1 MEEQRELETHKIQRK
16 MRKVSKIR
24 MFGMMMVAGLMMA
37 SCGNQTQ
44 ETTENQQQWE
54 EQKQA
59 PESQIEQAQQPQVK
73 RVAYVPAANTPDFVN
88 AAERS
93 VDAVVHIMTKVVRQS
108 NTYDDFFGALLGQ
121 IYGYPGQTRSN
132 TMVAYGSGVVLTPD
146 GYIVTNNHVVEGAD
160 EVEVTFNN
168 KVKKTATII
177 GTDPTT
183 DLALIKVEAD
193 DLDYLSFGD
202 SDQVRIGEWV
212 LAVGNPFNLTSTVT
226 AGIVSA
232 KARNLSILGEGTSV
246 ESFIQTDAAVNPGNS
261 GGALVN
267 TRGELVGINAAIAS
281 HTGSYEGYSF
291 AIPSNIVRKVVDDL
305 LLYGTAQRGYL
316 GVQIAELTQ
325 ELAEKEGLENIEGVY
340 VAEVTE
346 GGAAKLAGM
355 KAGDVITTIN
365 GKKVNSTTQLK
376 EAVGQYRPG
385 DKLDVEVNRKG
396 THHHYELTLLNE
408 AGNVNLVKSGD
419 SFYNSEFGLML
430 QPINQND
437 MSRLNINNGLKIVEI
452 RQGRFMNSG
461 VPVDFVITKV
471 NGYAV
476 NSKSDLESALK
487 SGRSRRTSIEG
498 VFPNGMIGSFY
509 Y

>member
-1 MEEQRELETHKIQRK
+1 MSWML
-16 MRKVSKIR
+16 
-24 MFGMMMVAGLMMA
+24 AGLLMVS
-37 SCGNQTQ
+37 SCGNQKTN
-44 ETTENQQQWE
+44 ENPI
-54 EQKQA
+54 EQKQK
-59 PESQIEQAQQPQVK
+59 PVTQVEQVQQPQVH
-73 RVAYVPAANTPDFVN
+73 RAAFVPAESTPDFVD

-108 NTYDDFFGALLGQ
+108 NTYEDFFGALLGQ
-121 IYGYPGQTRSN
+121 LYGYPGQTRNN

-193 DLDYLSFGD
+193 DLQYLTFGD
-202 SDQVRIGEWV
+202 SDNVRIGEWV

-232 KARNLSILGEGTSV
+232 KARNLSILGEGTEV
-246 ESFIQTDAAVNPGNS
+246 ESFIQTDAAINPGNS

-267 TRGELVGINAAIAS
+267 TKGELIGINAAIAS

-305 LLYGTAQRGYL
+305 LLYGETQRGYL
-316 GVQIAELTQ
+316 GIYPAELTQ
-325 ELAEKEGLENIEGVY
+325 ELAEKEGLEDIEGVY
-340 VAEVTE
+340 VADVTE
-346 GGAAKLAGM
+346 DGAAKLAGM
-355 KAGDVITTIN
+355 QKGDVLTAIN
-365 GKKVNSTTQLK
+365 GKKVNTVTQLM
-376 EAVGQYRPG
+376 ETIRQFRPG
-385 DKLDVEVNRKG
+385 DKVDVEVNREG
-396 THHHYELTLLNE
+396 HRHHYELTLLNE
-408 AGNVNLVKSGD
+408 DGNIDVVKKGD

-430 QPINQND
+430 RPISKED
-437 MSRLNINNGLKIVEI
+437 MRRLDIKNGLKIVEI

-471 NGYAV
+471 NGSSV
-476 NSKSDLESALK
+476 NSKSDLENALK
-487 SGRSRRTSIEG
+487 NSRSRRTTIEG
-498 VFPNGMIGSFY
+498 VYPNGMMGSFY

>member
-1 MEEQRELETHKIQRK
+1 
-16 MRKVSKIR
+16 MRKVSLIW
-24 MFGMMMVAGLMMA
+24 MLAGLMMA
-37 SCGNQTQ
+37 ASCGNQNP
-44 ETTENQQQWE
+44 TTEETQNEQQQPVTQV
-54 EQKQA
+54 EQV
-59 PESQIEQAQQPQVK
+59 QQPQVQ
-73 RVAYVPAANTPDFVN
+73 RVAFVPTEGTPDFVD

-121 IYGYPGQTRSN
+121 IYGYPGQTRNN

-177 GTDPTT
+177 GTDPTF
-183 DLALIKVEAD
+183 K
-193 DLDYLSFGD
+193 
-202 SDQVRIGEWV
+202 
-212 LAVGNPFNLTSTVT
+212 LTSTVT

-232 KARNLSILGEGTSV
+232 KARNLSILGEGTEV

-267 TRGELVGINAAIAS
+267 TKGELIGINAAIAS

-305 LLYGTAQRGYL
+305 LLYGETQRGYL
-316 GVQIAELTQ
+316 GIRYAELTE

-346 GGAAKLAGM
+346 GGAAKLAGLRN
-355 KAGDVITTIN
+355 GDVITAIN
-365 GKKVNSTTQLK
+365 GKKVNTGTQMI
-376 EAVGQYRPG
+376 ESIRQYRPG
-385 DKLDVEVNRKG
+385 DKLDVEVNRG
-396 THHHYELTLLNE
+396 GHHQHYELTLLNE
-408 AGNVNLVKSGD
+408 AGNVDVVKKGD
-419 SFYNSEFGLML
+419 SFYNEEFGLML
-430 QPINQND
+430 RPINQND
-437 MSRLNINNGLKIVEI
+437 MSRLNIKNGLKIVEI

-461 VPVDFVITKV
+461 VPVDFVITNV
-471 NGYAV
+471 NGVAV
-476 NSKSDLESALK
+476 GSKTDLENAQK
-487 SGRSRRTSIEG
+487 NKRSRRTTIEG
-498 VFPNGMIGSFY
+498 VYPNGMMGSFY

>member
-1 MEEQRELETHKIQRK
+1 MTL
-16 MRKVSKIR
+16 VL
-24 MFGMMMVAGLMMA
+24 AGLLAMA

-44 ETTENQQQWE
+44 NANEGENQIEQQE
-54 EQKQA
+54 
-59 PESQIEQAQQPQVK
+59 PVSQIEQAQQVQVQ
-73 RVAYVPAANTPDFVN
+73 RAAFLPADGTPDFVD

-121 IYGYPGQTRSN
+121 LYGYPGQTRNN

-168 KVKKTATII
+168 KVKKTASIV

-183 DLALIKVEAD
+183 DLALIKVDGE
-193 DLDYLSFGD
+193 DLHYLTFGD
-202 SDQVRIGEWV
+202 SDNVRIGEWV

-267 TRGELVGINAAIAS
+267 TKGELVGINAAIAS

-305 LLYGTAQRGYL
+305 LLYGETQRGYI
-316 GVQIAELTQ
+316 GIYPAELTQ

-340 VAEVTE
+340 VADVTE
-346 GGAAKLAGM
+346 GGAAVMAGVQ
-355 KAGDVITTIN
+355 KGDVVTAIN
-365 GKKVNSTTQLK
+365 GKKVNTVTQLM
-376 EAVGQYRPG
+376 ESIRQYRPG
-385 DKLDVEVNRKG
+385 DRVNVEVNRKG
-396 THHHYELTLLNE
+396 HHHQYELTLLNE
-408 AGNVNLVKSGD
+408 AGNVDVVKKGD

-430 QPINQND
+430 RPINQND
-437 MSRLNINNGLKIVEI
+437 MSRLNIKKGLKIVEI

-471 NGYAV
+471 NGTAV
-476 NSKSDLESALK
+476 NSKTDLENALK
-487 SGRSRRTSIEG
+487 NSRSRRTTIEG
-498 VFPNGMIGSFY
+498 VYPNGMMGTFY

>member
-1 MEEQRELETHKIQRK
+1 
-16 MRKVSKIR
+16 MRKVSL
-24 MFGMMMVAGLMMA
+24 MLMLAGLLMA
-37 SCGNQTQ
+37 TSCEELLTQAKERESQTEQ
-44 ETTENQQQWE
+44 EQLQEETTSQVEQVQPRVQRAAFVPTEN
-54 EQKQA
+54 A
-59 PESQIEQAQQPQVK
+59 
-73 RVAYVPAANTPDFVN
+73 PDFVD
-88 AAERS
+88 AAENS
-93 VDAVVHIMTKVVRQS
+93 VDAVVHIMTKVVKQS
-108 NTYDDFFGALLGQ
+108 NTYDDFFGALFGQ
-121 IYGYPGQTRSN
+121 IYGYPGQTRNN

-183 DLALIKVEAD
+183 DLALIKVEAT
-193 DLDYLSFGD
+193 DLPFLTFGD
-202 SDQVRIGEWV
+202 SDNVRIGEWV

-267 TRGELVGINAAIAS
+267 TKGELIGINAAIAS

-325 ELAEKEGLENIEGVY
+325 ELAQKEGMENIEGVY
-340 VAEVTE
+340 VGEVTE

-355 KAGDVITTIN
+355 QNGDVITAIN

-376 EAVGQYRPG
+376 ENIGQYRPG
-385 DKLDVEVNRKG
+385 DKVDVEVNRNG
-396 THHHYELTLLNE
+396 RHHHYELTLLNE
-408 AGNVNLVKSGD
+408 AGNVNIVKNGD
-419 SFYNSEFGLML
+419 AFYNSEFGLML
-430 QPINQND
+430 QPINQNE
-437 MSRLNINNGLKIVEI
+437 MSRLNIKNGLKIVEI

-476 NSKSDLESALK
+476 NSKSELENALK
-487 SGRSRRTSIEG
+487 NTRSRRTTIEG
-498 VFPNGMIGSFY
+498 VFPNGMTGSFY

>member
-1 MEEQRELETHKIQRK
+1 MT
-16 MRKVSKIR
+16 
-24 MFGMMMVAGLMMA
+24 LMLAALLMAA
-37 SCGNQTQ
+37 SCANQSQNANDSENQT
-44 ETTENQQQWE
+44 EQQPVSQV
-54 EQKQA
+54 EQV
-59 PESQIEQAQQPQVK
+59 QQPQVQ
-73 RVAYVPAANTPDFVN
+73 RAAFMPAQGTPDFVD

-108 NTYDDFFGALLGQ
+108 NTYEDFFGALLGQ
-121 IYGYPGQTRSN
+121 IYGYPGQTRNN

-183 DLALIKVEAD
+183 DLALIKVEAS
-193 DLDYLSFGD
+193 DLAYLTFGD
-202 SDQVRIGEWV
+202 SDNVRIGEWV

-267 TRGELVGINAAIAS
+267 TKGELVGINAAIAS

-325 ELAEKEGLENIEGVY
+325 EIADKEGLENIEGVY

-346 GGAAKLAGM
+346 GGAAKLAGL
-355 KAGDVITTIN
+355 KSGDVITSIN

-376 EAVGQYRPG
+376 ESVGQYRPG
-385 DKLDVEVNRKG
+385 DKIDVEVNRNG
-396 THHHYELTLLNE
+396 HHHHYDLTLLNE
-408 AGNVNLVKSGD
+408 SGNVNVVKKGD

-430 QPINQND
+430 QPIDQND
-437 MSRLNINNGLKIVEI
+437 MSRLNIKNGLKIVEI

-471 NGYAV
+471 NGVAV
-476 NSKSDLESALK
+476 NDKTELENALK
-487 SGRSRRTSIEG
+487 NKRSRRTTIEG
-498 VFPNGMIGSFY
+498 VYPNGMNATFY

>member
-1 MEEQRELETHKIQRK
+1 
-16 MRKVSKIR
+16 MRKVSL
-24 MFGMMMVAGLMMA
+24 MLMLAGLLMA
-37 SCGNQTQ
+37 TSCEELLTKAK
-44 ETTENQQQWE
+44 ETENQVEQEQVQE
-54 EQKQA
+54 ENV
-59 PESQIEQAQQPQVK
+59 SQLEQVQP
-73 RVAYVPAANTPDFVN
+73 RVQRTAFLPTENTPDFVD
-88 AAERS
+88 AAENS

-108 NTYDDFFGALLGQ
+108 NTYEDFFGALLGQ
-121 IYGYPGQTRSN
+121 IYGYPGQTRNN

-183 DLALIKVEAD
+183 DLALIKVEAT
-193 DLDYLSFGD
+193 DLHFLTFGD
-202 SDQVRIGEWV
+202 SDNVRIGEWV

-267 TRGELVGINAAIAS
+267 TKGELVGINAAIAS

-355 KAGDVITTIN
+355 KAGDVITAIN

-376 EAVGQYRPG
+376 ENIGQYRPG
-385 DKLDVEVNRKG
+385 DKVDVEVNRQG
-396 THHHYELTLLNE
+396 HHHHYELTLLNE
-408 AGNVNLVKSGD
+408 AGNVNLVKNGEA
-419 SFYNSEFGLML
+419 FYNSEFGLML
-430 QPINQND
+430 QPVNQNE
-437 MSRLNINNGLKIVEI
+437 MSRLNIKNGLKIVEI

-461 VPVDFVITKV
+461 VPVDFVVTKV
-471 NGYAV
+471 NGYSV
-476 NSKSDLESALK
+476 NSKSDLENALK
-487 SGRSRRTSIEG
+487 SNRSRRTTIEG
-498 VFPNGMIGSFY
+498 VFPNGMTGSFY

>member
-1 MEEQRELETHKIQRK
+1 
-16 MRKVSKIR
+16 MRKVSMIW
-24 MFGMMMVAGLMMA
+24 MLAGVMVLA
-37 SCGNQTQ
+37 SCGNQNQQTN
-44 ETTENQQQWE
+44 ETTEQTEQQPVTQV
-54 EQKQA
+54 EQVQ
-59 PESQIEQAQQPQVK
+59 QQPQVQH
-73 RVAYVPAANTPDFVN
+73 AAFLPTENTPDFVD

-108 NTYDDFFGALLGQ
+108 NTYNDFFGALLGQ
-121 IYGYPGQTRSN
+121 LYGYPGQTRNN

-168 KVKKTATII
+168 KLKKTATII

-183 DLALIKVEAD
+183 DLALIKVEAS
-193 DLDYLSFGD
+193 DLQYLTFGD
-202 SDQVRIGEWV
+202 SDNVRIGEWV

-267 TRGELVGINAAIAS
+267 TKGELVGINAAIAS

-305 LLYGTAQRGYL
+305 LLYGTTQRGYL

-346 GGAAKLAGM
+346 GGAAKLAGI
-355 KAGDVITTIN
+355 KAGDVITSVA
-365 GKKVNSTTQLK
+365 GKKVNSTTQLR
-376 EAVGQYRPG
+376 ESVGQYRPG
-385 DKLDVEVNRKG
+385 DKVDVEVNRHG
-396 THHHYELTLLNE
+396 SHHHYELTLLNE
-408 AGNVNLVKSGD
+408 AGNVDVVKNGE
-419 SFYNSEFGLML
+419 SFFNSDLGLML
-430 QPINQND
+430 QPVNQND
-437 MSRLNINNGLKIVEI
+437 KARLNIKSGLKIVEI
-452 RQGRFMNSG
+452 RQGRFMGSG
-461 VPVDFVITKV
+461 ITEGFVITKV
-471 NGYAV
+471 NGNAV
-476 NSKSDLESALK
+476 NSKTDLESALK
-487 SGRSRRTSIEG
+487 NNRSRRTSMEG
-498 VFPNGMIGSFY
+498 VYPNGMVVNFY
-509 Y
+509 FN

>member
-1 MEEQRELETHKIQRK
+1 
-16 MRKVSKIR
+16 MRKVS
-24 MFGMMMVAGLMMA
+24 MTLMLAALLMAA
-37 SCGNQTQ
+37 SCANQSQNANESENQT
-44 ETTENQQQWE
+44 EQQQ
-54 EQKQA
+54 
-59 PESQIEQAQQPQVK
+59 PVSQIEQVQQPQVQ
-73 RVAYVPAANTPDFVN
+73 RAAFLPAQGTPDFVD

-121 IYGYPGQTRSN
+121 IYGYPGQTRNN

-183 DLALIKVEAD
+183 DLALIKVDAS
-193 DLDYLSFGD
+193 DLPYLTFGD
-202 SDQVRIGEWV
+202 SDNVRIGEWV

-267 TRGELVGINAAIAS
+267 TKGELVGINAAIAS

-325 ELAEKEGLENIEGVY
+325 EIAQKEGLENIDGVY

-355 KAGDVITTIN
+355 KSGDVITAIN

-376 EAVGQYRPG
+376 ESVGQYRPG
-385 DKLDVEVNRKG
+385 DKVNVEVNRG
-396 THHHYELTLLNE
+396 GHHHHYDLTLLNE
-408 AGNVNLVKSGD
+408 AGNVDVVKKGD
-419 SFYNSEFGLML
+419 SFFNSEFGLML
-430 QPINQND
+430 QPVDQND
-437 MSRLNINNGLKIVEI
+437 MSRLNIKNGLKIVEI

-461 VPVDFVITKV
+461 VPVNFVITKV
-471 NGYAV
+471 NGVAV
-476 NSKSDLESALK
+476 NDKNELENALK
-487 SGRSRRTSIEG
+487 NNRSRRTTIEG
-498 VFPNGMIGSFY
+498 VYPNGMNATFY

>member
-1 MEEQRELETHKIQRK
+1 MLAAMLT
-16 MRKVSKIR
+16 
-24 MFGMMMVAGLMMA
+24 AT
-37 SCGNQTQ
+37 SCGNKTQ
-44 ETTENQQQWE
+44 EQNQVEPAKQEQQ
-54 EQKQA
+54 
-59 PESQIEQAQQPQVK
+59 PVSQIEEVQQPVVQ
-73 RVAYVPAANTPDFVN
+73 RVAYMPAANTPDFVD

-108 NTYDDFFGALLGQ
+108 NTYNDFFGALLGQ

-168 KVKKTATII
+168 KVKKIARII

-183 DLALIKVEAD
+183 DLALIKVEAS
-193 DLDYLSFGD
+193 DLEYLTFGD
-202 SDQVRIGEWV
+202 SDNVRIGEWV

-267 TRGELVGINAAIAS
+267 TKGELVGINAAIAS

-340 VAEVTE
+340 VAGITE
-346 GGAAKLAGM
+346 GGAAKQAGM

-365 GKKVNSTTQLK
+365 GRKVNSTTQLR
-376 EAVGQYRPG
+376 ESVGQYRPG
-385 DKLDVEVNRKG
+385 DKLDVEVNRNGKRQ
-396 THHHYELTLLNE
+396 HYELTLLNE
-408 AGNVNLVKSGD
+408 AGNVDLVKSGD
-419 SFYNSEFGLML
+419 SFYNAEFGLML
-430 QPINQND
+430 QSVNTEE
-437 MSRLNINNGLKIVEI
+437 MSRLNITNGLKIVEI

-471 NGYAV
+471 NGYSV
-476 NSKSDLESALK
+476 NNKTELESALRNN
-487 SGRSRRTSIEG
+487 RSRRTTIEG
-498 VFPNGMIGSFY
+498 VYPNGMMGSFFY
-509 Y
+509 

>member
-1 MEEQRELETHKIQRK
+1 
-16 MRKVSKIR
+16 MRKVS
-24 MFGMMMVAGLMMA
+24 MTLMLAGLLMAA
-37 SCGNQTQ
+37 SCANSSQNAENSENKNEMQ
-44 ETTENQQQWE
+44 EPATE
-54 EQKQA
+54 
-59 PESQIEQAQQPQVK
+59 IEQAQQSKVQ
-73 RVAYVPAANTPDFVN
+73 RVAFVPTESTPDFVD

-108 NTYDDFFGALLGQ
+108 TTYNDFFGALLGQ
-121 IYGYPGQTRSN
+121 LYGYPGQTRNN

-183 DLALIKVEAD
+183 DLALIKVDAT
-193 DLDYLSFGD
+193 DLEYLTFGD
-202 SDQVRIGEWV
+202 SDNVRIGEWV

-267 TRGELVGINAAIAS
+267 TKGELVGINAAIAS

-305 LLYGTAQRGYL
+305 LLYGETQRGYL
-316 GVQIAELTQ
+316 GIYPAELTQ

-346 GGAAKLAGM
+346 GGAAKVAGVQ
-355 KAGDVITTIN
+355 KGDVVTSIN
-365 GKKVNSTTQLK
+365 GKKVNTVTQLM
-376 EAVGQYRPG
+376 ETVRQYRPG
-385 DKLDVEVNRKG
+385 DNVNLEVNRNG
-396 THHHYELTLLNE
+396 RHHNYNLTLLNE
-408 AGNVNLVKSGD
+408 AGNVDVVKKGD

-437 MSRLNINNGLKIVEI
+437 MSRLNIKAGLKIVEI

-476 NSKSDLESALK
+476 NNKTDLENALK
-487 SGRSRRTSIEG
+487 NSRSRRTTIEG
-498 VFPNGMIGSFY
+498 VYPNGMMGTFFY
-509 Y
+509 

>member
-1 MEEQRELETHKIQRK
+1 MIWMIAALLVATSCRDLTQKEEE
-16 MRKVSKIR
+16 
-24 MFGMMMVAGLMMA
+24 
-37 SCGNQTQ
+37 NQT
-44 ETTENQQQWE
+44 
-54 EQKQA
+54 EQKE
-59 PESQIEQAQQPQVK
+59 PVSQVEQAQQAKVQRTAFLPTE
-73 RVAYVPAANTPDFVN
+73 NTPDFVD

-108 NTYDDFFGALLGQ
+108 NTYEDFFGALLGQ
-121 IYGYPGQTRSN
+121 LYGYPGQTRNN

-168 KVKKTATII
+168 KVKKIATII

-183 DLALIKVEAD
+183 DLALIKVDAS
-193 DLDYLSFGD
+193 DLEFLTFGD
-202 SDQVRIGEWV
+202 SDNVRIGEWV

-267 TRGELVGINAAIAS
+267 TKGELVGINAAIAS

-325 ELAEKEGLENIEGVY
+325 EIADKEGLENIDGVY

-355 KAGDVITTIN
+355 KSGDVITAIN

-376 EAVGQYRPG
+376 ESVGQYRPG
-385 DKLDVEVNRKG
+385 DKVDVEVNRG
-396 THHHYELTLLNE
+396 GHHHHYELTLLNE
-408 AGNVNLVKSGD
+408 AGNVDVVKKGD
-419 SFYNSEFGLML
+419 SFFNSEFGLML
-430 QPINQND
+430 QPVDQND
-437 MSRLNINNGLKIVEI
+437 MSRLNIKNGLKIVEI

-461 VPVDFVITKV
+461 VPVNFVITKV
-471 NGYAV
+471 NGVAV
-476 NSKSDLESALK
+476 TDKTDLENALK
-487 SGRSRRTSIEG
+487 NNRSRRTTIEG
-498 VFPNGMIGSFY
+498 VYPNGMNATFY

>member
-1 MEEQRELETHKIQRK
+1 MTL
-16 MRKVSKIR
+16 VL
-24 MFGMMMVAGLMMA
+24 AGLLAMA

-44 ETTENQQQWE
+44 NANEGENQIEQQE
-54 EQKQA
+54 
-59 PESQIEQAQQPQVK
+59 PVSQIEQAQQVQVQ
-73 RVAYVPAANTPDFVN
+73 RAAFMPAEGTPDFVD

-121 IYGYPGQTRSN
+121 LYGYPGQTRNN

-168 KVKKTATII
+168 KVKKTASIV

-183 DLALIKVEAD
+183 DLALIKVDGE
-193 DLDYLSFGD
+193 DLHYLTFGD
-202 SDQVRIGEWV
+202 SDNVRIGEWV

-267 TRGELVGINAAIAS
+267 TKGELVGINAAIAS

-305 LLYGTAQRGYL
+305 LLYGETQRGYI
-316 GVQIAELTQ
+316 GIYPAELTQ

-340 VAEVTE
+340 VADVTE
-346 GGAAKLAGM
+346 GGAAVMAGVQ
-355 KAGDVITTIN
+355 KGDVVTAIN
-365 GKKVNSTTQLK
+365 GKKVNTVTQLM
-376 EAVGQYRPG
+376 ESIRQYRPG
-385 DKLDVEVNRKG
+385 DRVNVEVNRKG
-396 THHHYELTLLNE
+396 HHHQYELTLLNE
-408 AGNVNLVKSGD
+408 AGNVDVVKKGD

-437 MSRLNINNGLKIVEI
+437 MSRLNIKKGLKIVEI

-471 NGYAV
+471 NGTAV
-476 NSKSDLESALK
+476 NSKTDLENALK
-487 SGRSRRTSIEG
+487 NSRSRRTTIEG
-498 VFPNGMIGSFY
+498 VYPNGMMGTFY

>member
-1 MEEQRELETHKIQRK
+1 MKSE
-16 MRKVSKIR
+16 MRKLS
-24 MFGMMMVAGLMMA
+24 MTLMLAAMLMAA
-37 SCGNQTQ
+37 SCGTSTQNNSNELQT
-44 ETTENQQQWE
+44 
-54 EQKQA
+54 EQK
-59 PESQIEQAQQPQVK
+59 PVSQIEQVQQPTVQ
-73 RVAYVPAANTPDFVN
+73 RAAFLPTQTPPDFVD
-88 AAERS
+88 AAENS
-93 VDAVVHIMTKVVRQS
+93 VNAVVHIMTKVVRQS
-108 NTYDDFFGALLGQ
+108 TTYNDFFGALLGQ
-121 IYGYPGQTRSN
+121 LYGYPGQTRNN

-146 GYIVTNNHVVEGAD
+146 GYIVTNNHVVDGAD

-168 KVKKTATII
+168 KVKRTATII

-183 DLALIKVEAD
+183 DLALIKVDAT
-193 DLDYLSFGD
+193 DLDYLIFGD
-202 SDQVRIGEWV
+202 SDNVRIGEWV

-267 TRGELVGINAAIAS
+267 TKGELVGINAAIAS

-291 AIPSNIVRKVVDDL
+291 AIPSNIVHKVVDDL
-305 LLYGTAQRGYL
+305 LLYGTTQRGYL

-355 KAGDVITTIN
+355 KSGDVITTVN
-365 GKKVNSTTQLK
+365 GKKVNSTTQLR
-376 EAVGQYRPG
+376 ESVGQYRPG
-385 DKLDVEVNRKG
+385 DKVDVEVNRNG
-396 THHHYELTLLNE
+396 THHNYTLTLLNE
-408 AGNVNLVKSGD
+408 AGNVDVVKKGE
-419 SFYNSEFGLML
+419 SFFNSDLGLML

-437 MSRLNINNGLKIVEI
+437 MSRLGIKNGLKIVEI
-452 RQGRFMNSG
+452 RQGRFMGSG
-461 VPVDFVITKV
+461 ITEGFVITKV

-476 NSKSDLESALK
+476 NDKSELESALK
-487 SGRSRRTSIEG
+487 SARSRRTYMEG
-498 VFPNGMIGSFY
+498 VYPNGMKVNFEY
-509 Y
+509 FD

>member
-1 MEEQRELETHKIQRK
+1 MT
-16 MRKVSKIR
+16 
-24 MFGMMMVAGLMMA
+24 LMLAALLMAA
-37 SCGNQTQ
+37 SCANQSQNANDSENQT
-44 ETTENQQQWE
+44 EQQPVSQV
-54 EQKQA
+54 EQV
-59 PESQIEQAQQPQVK
+59 QQPQVQ
-73 RVAYVPAANTPDFVN
+73 RAAFMPAQGTPDFVD

-108 NTYDDFFGALLGQ
+108 NTYEDFFGALLGQ
-121 IYGYPGQTRSN
+121 IYGYPGQTRNN

-183 DLALIKVEAD
+183 DLALIKVEAS
-193 DLDYLSFGD
+193 DLAYLTFGD
-202 SDQVRIGEWV
+202 SDNVRIGEWV

-267 TRGELVGINAAIAS
+267 TKGELVGINAAIAS

-325 ELAEKEGLENIEGVY
+325 EIADKEGLENIEGVY
-340 VAEVTE
+340 VAEVTD
-346 GGAAKLAGM
+346 GGAAKLAGL
-355 KAGDVITTIN
+355 KSGDVITSIN

-376 EAVGQYRPG
+376 ESVGQYRPG
-385 DKLDVEVNRKG
+385 DKIDVEVNRNG
-396 THHHYELTLLNE
+396 HHHHYDLTLLNE
-408 AGNVNLVKSGD
+408 AGNVDVVKKGD

-430 QPINQND
+430 QPIDQND
-437 MSRLNINNGLKIVEI
+437 MSRLNIKNGLKIVEI

-471 NGYAV
+471 NGVAV
-476 NSKSDLESALK
+476 NDKTELENALK
-487 SGRSRRTSIEG
+487 NKRSRRTTIEG
-498 VFPNGMIGSFY
+498 VYPNGMNATFY

>member
-1 MEEQRELETHKIQRK
+1 
-16 MRKVSKIR
+16 MRKLS
-24 MFGMMMVAGLMMA
+24 MTWMLAGLLMAA
-37 SCGNQTQ
+37 SCGNSTQNNEQTQ
-44 ETTENQQQWE
+44 TEQEPISQV
-54 EQKQA
+54 EQV
-59 PESQIEQAQQPQVK
+59 QQPTVQ
-73 RVAYVPAANTPDFVN
+73 RVAFMPAQNTPDFVD
-88 AAERS
+88 AAENS
-93 VDAVVHIMTKVVRQS
+93 VNAVVHIMTKVVRQS
-108 NTYDDFFGALLGQ
+108 TTYNDFFGALLGQ
-121 IYGYPGQTRSN
+121 LYGYPGQTRNN

-168 KVKKTATII
+168 KVKRTATII

-183 DLALIKVEAD
+183 DLALIKVEAS
-193 DLDYLSFGD
+193 DLDYLVFGD

-267 TRGELVGINAAIAS
+267 TKGELVGINAAIAS

-355 KAGDVITTIN
+355 KAGDVITAIN
-365 GKKVNSTTQLK
+365 GKAVNSTTQLR
-376 EAVGQYRPG
+376 ESVGQYRPG
-385 DKLDVEVNRKG
+385 DQVDVEVNRHG
-396 THHHYELTLLNE
+396 THHHYTLPLLNE
-408 AGNVNLVKSGD
+408 AGNVDVVKKGD
-419 SFYNSEFGLML
+419 SFYSPDLGLML
-430 QPINQND
+430 QPVNQND
-437 MSRLNINNGLKIVEI
+437 MSRLGIKNGLKIMEI
-452 RQGRFMNSG
+452 RQGRFMGSG
-461 VPVDFVITKV
+461 INEGFVITTV
-471 NGYAV
+471 NGNPV
-476 NSKSDLESALK
+476 NSRDDLENALK
-487 SGRSRRTSIEG
+487 NNRSRRTRMEG
-498 VFPNGMIGSFY
+498 VYPNGMKVSFEY
-509 Y
+509 FD

>member
-1 MEEQRELETHKIQRK
+1 MTL
-16 MRKVSKIR
+16 ML
-24 MFGMMMVAGLMMA
+24 AGLLMAA
-37 SCGNQTQ
+37 SCANSSQNAENSENKNEMQ
-44 ETTENQQQWE
+44 EPATE
-54 EQKQA
+54 
-59 PESQIEQAQQPQVK
+59 IEQAQQSKVQ
-73 RVAYVPAANTPDFVN
+73 RVAFVPTESTPDFVD

-108 NTYDDFFGALLGQ
+108 TTYNDFFGALLGQ
-121 IYGYPGQTRSN
+121 LYGYPGQTRNN

-183 DLALIKVEAD
+183 DLALIKVDAN
-193 DLDYLSFGD
+193 DLEYLTFGD
-202 SDQVRIGEWV
+202 SDNVRIGEWV

-267 TRGELVGINAAIAS
+267 TKGELVGINAAIAS

-305 LLYGTAQRGYL
+305 LLYGETQRGYL
-316 GVQIAELTQ
+316 GIYPAELTQ
-325 ELAEKEGLENIEGVY
+325 EIAEKEGLENIEGVY

-346 GGAAKLAGM
+346 GGAAKVAGVQ
-355 KAGDVITTIN
+355 KGDVVTSIN
-365 GKKVNSTTQLK
+365 GKKVNTVTQLM
-376 EAVGQYRPG
+376 ETVRQYRPG
-385 DKLDVEVNRKG
+385 DNVNLEVNRNG
-396 THHHYELTLLNE
+396 RHHNYELTLLNE
-408 AGNVNLVKSGD
+408 AGNVDVVKKGD

-430 QPINQND
+430 QPISQND
-437 MSRLNINNGLKIVEI
+437 MSRLNVKAGLKIVEI

-476 NSKSDLESALK
+476 NNKTDLENALK
-487 SGRSRRTSIEG
+487 NSRSRRTTIEG
-498 VFPNGMIGSFY
+498 VYPNGMMGTFFY
-509 Y
+509 

>member
-1 MEEQRELETHKIQRK
+1 
-16 MRKVSKIR
+16 MRKVS
-24 MFGMMMVAGLMMA
+24 MSLMLAGLLMA
-37 SCGNQTQ
+37 TSCVNSSKNANQS
-44 ETTENQQQWE
+44 ENLTEQQKPATE
-54 EQKQA
+54 
-59 PESQIEQAQQPQVK
+59 IEQAQQAQVQ
-73 RVAYVPAANTPDFVN
+73 RAAFIPTESTPDFVD

-108 NTYDDFFGALLGQ
+108 TTYNDFFGALLGQ
-121 IYGYPGQTRSN
+121 LYGYPGQTRNN

-183 DLALIKVEAD
+183 DLALIKVDAS
-193 DLDYLSFGD
+193 DLEYLTFGD
-202 SDQVRIGEWV
+202 SDNVRIGEWV

-267 TRGELVGINAAIAS
+267 TKGELVGINAAIAS

-355 KAGDVITTIN
+355 KSGDVITAIA
-365 GKKVNSTTQLK
+365 GKKVNTTTQLK
-376 EAVGQYRPG
+376 ESIGQYRPG
-385 DKLDVEVNRKG
+385 DKVEVEVNRNG
-396 THHHYELTLLNE
+396 SHHRYELTLLNE
-408 AGNVNLVKSGD
+408 AGNVDVVKKGD
-419 SFYNSEFGLML
+419 SFFNSEFGLML

-437 MSRLNINNGLKIVEI
+437 MSRLDIQSGLKIVEI

-471 NGYAV
+471 NGITV
-476 NSKSDLESALK
+476 NSKSDLENAQK
-487 SGRSRRTSIEG
+487 SSRSRRTTIEG
-498 VFPNGMIGSFY
+498 VYPNGMNATFY
-509 Y
+509 YSK

>member
-1 MEEQRELETHKIQRK
+1 
-16 MRKVSKIR
+16 MRKVSKIW
-24 MFGMMMVAGLMMA
+24 MLAGVMALA
-37 SCGNQTQ
+37 SCGNQNQQTN
-44 ETTENQQQWE
+44 ETTEQTERQPVTQV
-54 EQKQA
+54 EQVQ
-59 PESQIEQAQQPQVK
+59 QQPQVH
-73 RVAYVPAANTPDFVN
+73 RAAFLPTENTPDFVD

-108 NTYDDFFGALLGQ
+108 NTYNDFFGALLGQ
-121 IYGYPGQTRSN
+121 LYGYPGQTRNN

-183 DLALIKVEAD
+183 DLALIKVEAS
-193 DLDYLSFGD
+193 DLQYLTFGD
-202 SDQVRIGEWV
+202 SDNVRIGEWV

-267 TRGELVGINAAIAS
+267 TKGELVGINAAIAS

-305 LLYGTAQRGYL
+305 LLYGTTQRGYL

-346 GGAAKLAGM
+346 GGAAKLAGI
-355 KAGDVITTIN
+355 KAGDVITSVA
-365 GKKVNSTTQLK
+365 GKKVNSTTQLR
-376 EAVGQYRPG
+376 ESVGQYRPG
-385 DKLDVEVNRKG
+385 DKVDVEVNRHG
-396 THHHYELTLLNE
+396 SHHHYELTLLNE
-408 AGNVNLVKSGD
+408 AGNVDVVKNGE
-419 SFYNSEFGLML
+419 SFFNSDLGLML
-430 QPINQND
+430 QPVNQND
-437 MSRLNINNGLKIVEI
+437 KARLNIKSGLKIVEI
-452 RQGRFMNSG
+452 RQGRFMGSG
-461 VPVDFVITKV
+461 ITEGFVITKV
-471 NGYAV
+471 NGNAV
-476 NSKSDLESALK
+476 NSKTDLESALNNN
-487 SGRSRRTSIEG
+487 RSRRTSMEG
-498 VFPNGMIGSFY
+498 VYPNGMVVNFY
-509 Y
+509 FN

>member
-1 MEEQRELETHKIQRK
+1 
-16 MRKVSKIR
+16 MRKVSL
-24 MFGMMMVAGLMMA
+24 MLMLAGLLMA
-37 SCGNQTQ
+37 TSCDALINKAKENENQTEQ
-44 ETTENQQQWE
+44 EQLQSEATSQVEQVQPRVHRTAFLPTE
-54 EQKQA
+54 
-59 PESQIEQAQQPQVK
+59 
-73 RVAYVPAANTPDFVN
+73 NTPDFVD
-88 AAERS
+88 AAENS
-93 VDAVVHIMTKVVRQS
+93 VDAVVHIMTKVVKQS
-108 NTYDDFFGALLGQ
+108 NTYEDFFGALLGQ
-121 IYGYPGQTRSN
+121 LYGYPGQTRNN

-183 DLALIKVEAD
+183 DLALIKVEAS
-193 DLDYLSFGD
+193 DLPFLTFGD
-202 SDQVRIGEWV
+202 SDNVRIGEWV

-267 TRGELVGINAAIAS
+267 TKGELVGINAAIAS

-325 ELAEKEGLENIEGVY
+325 ELAQKEGLENIEGVY
-340 VAEVTE
+340 VGEVTE

-355 KAGDVITTIN
+355 QNGDVITAIN

-376 EAVGQYRPG
+376 ENIGQYRPG
-385 DKLDVEVNRKG
+385 DKVDVEVNRNG
-396 THHHYELTLLNE
+396 RHHHYELTLLNE
-408 AGNVNLVKSGD
+408 AGNVNIVKNGD
-419 SFYNSEFGLML
+419 AFYNSEFGLML
-430 QPINQND
+430 QPINQNE
-437 MSRLNINNGLKIVEI
+437 MSRLNIKNGLKIVEI

-476 NSKSDLESALK
+476 NNKSELENALK
-487 SGRSRRTSIEG
+487 NTRSRRTTIEG
-498 VFPNGMIGSFY
+498 VFPNGMTGSFY

>member
-1 MEEQRELETHKIQRK
+1 
-16 MRKVSKIR
+16 MRKVS
-24 MFGMMMVAGLMMA
+24 MTLMLAALLMAA
-37 SCGNQTQ
+37 SCANQSQNANDSENQT
-44 ETTENQQQWE
+44 EQQPVSQV
-54 EQKQA
+54 EQV
-59 PESQIEQAQQPQVK
+59 QQPQVQ
-73 RVAYVPAANTPDFVN
+73 RAAFMPAQGTPDFVD

-108 NTYDDFFGALLGQ
+108 NTYEDFFGALLGQ
-121 IYGYPGQTRSN
+121 IYGYPGQTRNN

-183 DLALIKVEAD
+183 DLALIKVEAS
-193 DLDYLSFGD
+193 DLAYLTFGD
-202 SDQVRIGEWV
+202 SDNVRIGEWV

-267 TRGELVGINAAIAS
+267 TKGELVGINAAIAS

-325 ELAEKEGLENIEGVY
+325 EIADKEGLENIEGVY
-340 VAEVTE
+340 VAEVTD
-346 GGAAKLAGM
+346 GGAAKLAGL
-355 KAGDVITTIN
+355 KSGDVITSIN

-376 EAVGQYRPG
+376 ESVGQYRPG
-385 DKLDVEVNRKG
+385 DKIDVEVNRNG
-396 THHHYELTLLNE
+396 HHHHYDLTLLNE
-408 AGNVNLVKSGD
+408 AGNVNVVKKGD

-430 QPINQND
+430 QPVDQND
-437 MSRLNINNGLKIVEI
+437 MSRLNIKNGLKIVEI

-471 NGYAV
+471 NGVAV
-476 NSKSDLESALK
+476 NDKTELENALK
-487 SGRSRRTSIEG
+487 NKRSRRTTIEG
-498 VFPNGMIGSFY
+498 VYPNGMNATFY